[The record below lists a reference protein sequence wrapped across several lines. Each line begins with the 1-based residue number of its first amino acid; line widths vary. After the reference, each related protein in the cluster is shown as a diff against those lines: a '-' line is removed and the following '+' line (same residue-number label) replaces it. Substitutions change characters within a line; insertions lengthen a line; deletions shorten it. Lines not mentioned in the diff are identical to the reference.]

1 MKAPLGHPGRPARRE
16 TKATKAIRVLR
27 APQAQ
32 SAQRVQQVRQVHPVL
47 EDRPAPL
54 DRNPREILKG
64 SMAERGQLTV
74 ISSDRVDRGVGNLG
88 SPVMQAEVEC

>member
-1 MKAPLGHPGRPARRE
+1 
-16 TKATKAIRVLR
+16 LR

-88 SPVMQAEVEC
+88 SPVMQAEVECWLDGVVCMSYCFACSTAAIF